1 MSEYY
6 RRSQIEST
14 KHKYHFFNSVRLRTN
29 HSIGVAESFFTKD
42 DNDSIFTNPL
52 KHIQNKLISHLSKNI
67 FKNYF
72 LLSSISAIGTQ
83 ITGEWRLGR
92 EI

>member
-1 MSEYY
+1 M
-6 RRSQIEST
+6 EST
-14 KHKYHFFNSVRLRTN
+14 KHKYHFFNGVRLRTN

-42 DNDSIFTNPL
+42 DNGPMFTNSL
-52 KHIQNKLISHLSKNI
+52 KHIQNKLISHLSKNT

-72 LLSSISAIGTQ
+72 LLSPISAMGTQ